1 MKTSLLITGGTGLL
15 GRNWALAMRDRFAV
29 VLGTHEREIRVP
41 GAATQRVDLASRDD
55 IRRAIDDTRATAL
68 IHAAGMTNVEACERD
83 PALARHVNVELSRNV
98 AHACASSGVAL
109 VHISTDHLFA
119 SARQLVGELEP
130 VAPMNVYARTKAD
143 AELEVQQA
151 HPAALVVRTNFFGW
165 GPPYRQSFSDV
176 VVAALRAHTPL
187 ALFSDVFFTPIL
199 MEKLVGAVHDLME
212 RRAAGVFNVVGDE
225 RVSKYE
231 FGRRI
236 AAFLQLDH
244 AVLGC
249 GQLADRHDLV
259 QRPREMSLS
268 NDKLRRALGRGI
280 GGLDE
285 QLQRL
290 FVQERQGLAREVQ
303 GS

>member
-1 MKTSLLITGGTGLL
+1 MKKSLLITGGTGLL

-29 VLGTHEREIRVP
+29 VLGTHERDVFVP

-55 IRRAIDDTRATAL
+55 IRRAIDNTKATAL

-98 AHACASSGVAL
+98 AHACASSSIAL
-109 VHISTDHLFA
+109 AHISTDHLF
-119 SARQLVGELEP
+119 SSPRQLVSETEP
-130 VAPMNVYARTKAD
+130 VVPMNVYARTKAD

-151 HPAALVVRTNFFGW
+151 HPAALVFRTNFFGW

-176 VVAALRAHTPL
+176 IVAALRAQTPL
-187 ALFSDVFFTPIL
+187 ALFCDVFFTPIL
-199 MEKLVGAVHDLME
+199 MEKLVGAVHDLIE
-212 RRAAGVFNVVGDE
+212 LRAAGVFNVVGDE

-244 AVLGC
+244 CVLRS

-259 QRPREMSLS
+259 PRPREMSLS
-268 NDKLRRALGRGI
+268 NDKLRRARGRGI

-290 FVQERQGLAREVQ
+290 FLQERQGLAREVQ
-303 GS
+303 SS